1 MDRTYSK
8 GDEEEGEGDTMTS
21 AATEQKTERKE
32 RPADKYRNYPGKFTP
47 EARAI
52 LLGERSGK

>member
-21 AATEQKTERKE
+21 AATEEKTERKE

-52 LLGERSGK
+52 LLGEK